1 MENKTQSS
9 FRNTAPQPYQTKW
22 NWGAFALTIA
32 FAFGNKAYLGLL
44 GLVPFLNLFWVF
56 VAGFNGEDWARDAN
70 TYGSEAEFRAVM
82 DSWNRA
88 GFAMFIILI
97 IVAVLAFLFM
107 FFMSAAMIGG
117 MTSGY

>member
-32 FAFGNKAYLGLL
+32 FASGNKAYLGLL

-56 VAGFNGEDWARDAN
+56 VAGFKGEDWARDAN

-88 GFAMFIILI
+88 GFVMFIISI